1 MISIVSRPS
10 RQPKEDQQTYES
22 SAHNVSKAG
31 SHVNMLSNNIVYR
44 VDSDLIL
51 LALSSLAAC
60 LFVDYPDASSRAGA
74 CLGWLLGND
83 ELEARHGAQAA
94 LKSLSGGQELHHVG
108 IVETLLEENLI
119 VGGLVV
125 KGRGSEVVEHT
136 VVVDAPLEL
145 DWAGEADLIQRIAP
159 GGGGCH
165 CALPL
170 RILLVM
176 IEGKLL
182 VQVGEE
188 GGECC
193 RSREVGREDGCK
205 VSSFNQQ
212 KKRAPESEQRRAAP
226 LQSRC
231 PADPCHL
238 PERWVSG
245 AACKPPGC
253 TFLAPSPVQRLSD
266 VATSFLSTF
275 TNIQPRKLRPSNHLS
290 PPPTALQLSAMDL
303 LSTVRKTGSRGGVNF
318 SWDEVAT
325 SAHRENYLGH
335 SLKAPVGRWAK
346 GRDLNWYA
354 KADATA
360 ADSNET
366 EEERAARERRDE
378 IRKIKEAEEDAIALA
393 LGLPPPVR
401 NASGAN
407 AVEVPADGPSARVVK
422 GPARAPMYE
431 EEEEDK
437 KVSEAPRDKGDREHR
452 HRHRHR
458 DRDEDSGR
466 RHRRRHRSRDGHRDR
481 SRSRE
486 RRRDRPDGEDRERRH
501 RRRSRSPERDDDRH
515 SRSHRSRQDDNDGP
529 RFTRESGQRRHR
541 SRSRSRGRDRHER
554 SRHHDRQR

>member
-1 MISIVSRPS
+1 
-10 RQPKEDQQTYES
+10 
-22 SAHNVSKAG
+22 
-31 SHVNMLSNNIVYR
+31 
-44 VDSDLIL
+44 
-51 LALSSLAAC
+51 
-60 LFVDYPDASSRAGA
+60 
-74 CLGWLLGND
+74 
-83 ELEARHGAQAA
+83 
-94 LKSLSGGQELHHVG
+94 
-108 IVETLLEENLI
+108 
-119 VGGLVV
+119 
-125 KGRGSEVVEHT
+125 
-136 VVVDAPLEL
+136 
-145 DWAGEADLIQRIAP
+145 
-159 GGGGCH
+159 
-165 CALPL
+165 
-170 RILLVM
+170 M

-212 KKRAPESEQRRAAP
+212 KKRAPESKQRRAAP

-290 PPPTALQLSAMDL
+290 PPPTTLQLTAMDL

-422 GPARAPMYE
+422 GPARALMYE
-431 EEEEDK
+431 EEEKEEEDK
-437 KVSEAPRDKGDREHR
+437 KGSEAPRDMGDREHR
-452 HRHRHR
+452 HRHRHL
-458 DRDEDSGR
+458 DRDEDSER

-541 SRSRSRGRDRHER
+541 SRSRSRSRDRHER
-554 SRHHDRQR
+554 SRHHDRRRSRSRGRR